1 MRKVTRLA
9 AAGAPVETDLQSII
23 RDSSLLP
30 SAMIVRT
37 GKTMLGLL
45 LVVTSCLLMT
55 GCHGNQ
61 EFDSSPRGGGDN
73 GQMDVDERVRRS
85 VPVKNSVQEH
95 LLGADL
101 TSEQRMK
108 RDVSDPRAH
117 MLPKRGDW
125 AKTNVHMW
133 GKRHDVGLRD
143 LLRDVADKKNSWEK
157 TNVRMWGKR
166 RGYAEDYNDD
176 EEESVNRD
184 WLSRDVDGVYL
195 KRESRA
201 PSSMQD
207 VGPVI
212 LPGWVKNAW
221 DRSNM
226 RIWG

>member
-1 MRKVTRLA
+1 MTVH
-9 AAGAPVETDLQSII
+9 S
-23 RDSSLLP
+23 
-30 SAMIVRT
+30 

-45 LVVTSCLLMT
+45 LVVTSCALMT

-61 EFDSSPRGGGDN
+61 EFDGSPQGGGVSE
-73 GQMDVDERVRRS
+73 QMDVDERVRRS
-85 VPVKNSVQEH
+85 VPVKNLVEQH
-95 LLGADL
+95 MLGADL

-133 GKRHDVGLRD
+133 GKRHDLGLHD
-143 LLRDVADKKNSWEK
+143 LLRDAVDKKSSWEK

-166 RGYAEDYNDD
+166 RGYDEDYQDDD
-176 EEESVNRD
+176 EYVNRD
-184 WLSRDVDGVYL
+184 WLSPDVDGAYL
-195 KRESRA
+195 KSQSRA

-207 VGPVI
+207 VGHVI
-212 LPGWVKNAW
+212 LPGWVKSAW
-221 DRSNM
+221 DRSNV